1 MPLPERLAP
10 SVGEDVVAVWARV
23 LEVGLEV
30 LAVAEELLVLV
41 LLVLL
46 GFVLVASRP
55 ATGQRGGVVAA
66 GGRGDAGS
74 ARRARGRRWHH
85 ARVVLVL
92 FILPFIGER
101 KCTRRDLDCAA
112 SSCERLLLVLV
123 VLLVFLVRL
132 VLLLVVVITRHLAAS
147 PAPCGSE
154 KV

>member
-1 MPLPERLAP
+1 M
-10 SVGEDVVAVWARV
+10 

-30 LAVAEELLVLV
+30 LAVAEELLVLVLLV

-74 ARRARGRRWHH
+74 TRRARGRRWHH
-85 ARVVLVL
+85 ARVVLALVLVLVLFLVL